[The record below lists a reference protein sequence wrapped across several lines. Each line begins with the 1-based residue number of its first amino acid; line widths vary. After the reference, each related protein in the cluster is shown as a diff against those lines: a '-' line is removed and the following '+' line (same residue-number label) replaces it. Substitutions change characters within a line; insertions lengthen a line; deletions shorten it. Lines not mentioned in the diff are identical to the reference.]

1 MAAAPPPPA
10 DPVLGVS
17 ASASGRAWHWR
28 AAPLPLGEANRLGVD
43 ELAARLL
50 LARGCPPADI
60 DRTLKPALRD
70 WLPDPSL
77 FRGMDALASRLADA
91 VERAEPIVL
100 FADYDVD
107 GATSAALLWRQL
119 SALGAEVRPYI
130 PDRILEGYGP
140 SAAALRALRAEGA
153 KLVVLLDCGT
163 QAFEPLEAA
172 RDAGLDLVVID
183 HHKAGTALP
192 PALAIVNPSRLDETP
207 EAAAHATLC
216 TAGLA
221 FLAGVALNRT
231 LRRRGFFASRPEPR
245 LSDWLDIVALG
256 TVADVVPLTGLN
268 RAFVALGLRRMAA
281 RGNAGLAALADV
293 AGLVA
298 APRADDLGFHL
309 GPRINAGGRVGQA
322 DLGVR
327 LLATDDARE
336 AARLAAELDRLNLE
350 RRAIE
355 SAVTAEALA
364 AAEARQGNSPV
375 AVVAGAGWHP
385 GVVGIVAARVKERL
399 RRPALVL
406 ALDETGTAKGS
417 GRSIPGVDLGAAVLA
432 ARAEGLIEA
441 GGGHAM
447 ACGVT
452 VAPGRLEAFA
462 AWLAD
467 RLADAVARASAA
479 ETLAIDLAVAP
490 AGASVALADALAACG
505 PYGQGWPAPRIA
517 VGPLR
522 MLRCDP
528 VGRGDPPAHL
538 RFVAAGPDGGRVE
551 GIAFN
556 AMAGPLGPALVA
568 RGEAPVH
575 LAGRLVADQWQG
587 RTRARLQLDDWA
599 PAV

>member
-1 MAAAPPPPA
+1 MS
-10 DPVLGVS
+10 DPVLNVRR
-17 ASASGRAWHWR
+17 SASGRAWSWR
-28 AAPLPLGEANRLGVD
+28 SRPLPLGEAARLGVD
-43 ELAARLL
+43 ELAAQLL
-50 LARGCPPADI
+50 LSRGCAPHEI
-60 DRTLKPALRD
+60 GRTLKPALRD
-70 WLPDPSL
+70 WLPDPSV
-77 FRGMDALASRLADA
+77 FRDMDALASRLADA
-91 VERAEPIVL
+91 VESAEPIVL

-107 GATSAALLWRQL
+107 GATSAAFLWRHL
-119 SALGAEVRPYI
+119 SALGARVRPYI

-140 SAAALRALRAEGA
+140 STAALLALQAQGA
-153 KLVVLLDCGT
+153 KLVLLLDCGT

-172 RDAGLDLVVID
+172 RAAGLDLLVVD

-192 PALAIVNPSRLDETP
+192 PALALVNPNRLDETP
-207 EAAAHATLC
+207 EGSAHATLC

-221 FLAGVALNRT
+221 FLVGVALNRE
-231 LRRRGFFASRPEPR
+231 LRRRGFFATRPEPR

-256 TVADVVPLTGLN
+256 TVADVVPLVGLN
-268 RAFVALGLRRMAA
+268 RAFVALGLRRMAG

-293 AGLVA
+293 ARLSA

-327 LLATDDARE
+327 LLASDEAEE
-336 AARLAAELDRLNLE
+336 AARLAGELDRLNQE

-364 AAEARQGNSPV
+364 EAEATQANSPV

-406 ALDETGTAKGS
+406 ALDEGGVAKGS

-432 ARAEGLIEA
+432 AKDMGLIEA

-452 VAPGRLEAFA
+452 VAPGRLEGFA
-462 AWLAD
+462 AWLAE
-467 RLADAVARASAA
+467 RLAADVAQATAA

-490 AGASVALADALAACG
+490 AGASLALAQALDACG
-505 PYGQGWPAPRIA
+505 PYGQGWPAPRVA
-517 VGPLR
+517 VGPVR
-522 MLRCDP
+522 MVRCDP
-528 VGRGDPPAHL
+528 VGRTAPPAHL

-556 AMAGPLGPALVA
+556 ALSGPLGPALVA
-568 RGEAPVH
+568 AGDAPVH
-575 LAGRLVADQWQG
+575 LAGRLVAEDWQG
-587 RTRARLQLDDWA
+587 RARARLQLDDWA